1 MKEEYF
7 VTTYVRKAKQER
19 LLYELSHKEKRYR
32 ALDRFCHS
40 ADSLLNREKV
50 VLKGN
55 NLLYS
60 DSFNRF
66 IQGQHEPCLVLSPDP
81 SVDGQTLSAKDA
93 IAAALGTLD
102 ACIVFNSRFA
112 YVQSEAMASATDRWL
127 LMANPK
133 DDPESP
139 IIY

>member
-40 ADSLLNREKV
+40 ADALLNKEKV

-81 SVDGQTLSAKDA
+81 SVDGQTLPPKKPSRQPLAHWMPVSSS
-93 IAAALGTLD
+93 IPALPMCRRKPWLPP
-102 ACIVFNSRFA
+102 AHR
-112 YVQSEAMASATDRWL
+112 QSG
-127 LMANPK
+127 N
-133 DDPESP
+133 
-139 IIY
+139 